1 MRFPVLPF
9 VLSLFL
15 ALAIPAS
22 IRAATPV
29 AETTV
34 LEEILVSGD
43 QPGPGL
49 WKVSRDGRVMW
60 VLGTLTPVPKRMVWQ
75 SEEVEAVI
83 ATAQE
88 IVLDGGVAVSSGKG
102 FFGSMLL
109 LPSLLGA
116 RKNPEK
122 ESLQEML
129 PAELY
134 ARWLVLKQ
142 KYMGRDRAV
151 EKRRPIFAAYE
162 LYNKAI
168 AKSGLSNQG
177 PVTKLVRRTAKLH
190 KITVTQPLVT
200 ITLKDPRGM
209 IKTFKQSALDD
220 VECFAKTLQH
230 IEQDLETM
238 KDRANA
244 WATGDIELL
253 QQLTYTNQGR
263 ACIEAM
269 LDASAF
275 QEDGMTDLPARVE
288 AEWMTAAE
296 AALSKNI
303 VTFAV
308 LPMRDL
314 VDADGYLAKLAAKGY
329 QVSAPTTR

>member
-1 MRFPVLPF
+1 MRTPVLFVALAF
-9 VLSLFL
+9 VLASGL
-15 ALAIPAS
+15 PAA
-22 IRAATPV
+22 RATDPAAADP
-29 AETTV
+29 AV
-34 LEEILVSGD
+34 LEEILVSGN

-75 SEEVEAVI
+75 SEEVESVI
-83 ATAQE
+83 ASAQE
-88 IVLDGGVAVSSGKG
+88 VVLTGGVTVSSGKG
-102 FFGSMLL
+102 FFGSLFL
-109 LPSLLGA
+109 LPSLLSA

-122 ESLQEML
+122 ETLREML
-129 PAELY
+129 PAELH

-142 KYMGRDRAV
+142 KYMGRDKAV
-151 EKRRPIFAAYE
+151 EKRRPIFAAFE
-162 LYNKAI
+162 LYEKAI
-168 AKSGLSNQG
+168 SKSGLSNRG
-177 PVTKLVRRTAKLH
+177 PVTKLVRRTAKRH

-200 ITLKDPRGM
+200 IKLEDPKGM
-209 IKTFKQSALDD
+209 IKSFKQSALDD

-253 QQLTYTNQGR
+253 QQLTYTDQGR

-269 LDASAF
+269 LGAEAL
-275 QEDGMTDLPARVE
+275 QEGGMKDLPQRVE
-288 AEWMTAAE
+288 TEWMTAAE
-296 AALSKNI
+296 KALGKNN
-303 VTFAV
+303 VTFAI
-308 LPMRDL
+308 LPMREL

-329 QVSAPTTR
+329 EVAAPAAP